1 MGNSGNI
8 ATKKLHRSAAI
19 GLTATK
25 VGLRHLGHLGRKK
38 LTGRKVSSEKREQ
51 AQIAHEEEIGRTL
64 FKALNQLKGTA
75 LKASQILS
83 MEADILP
90 EGIRKELAKACYKAT
105 PLNRALIDKVFRNEF
120 GKGPGV
126 IFDKFD
132 KEAFAAASLGQVH
145 KAQLTTGE
153 NVAVKVQYPG
163 IAASIKSDVKMLGG
177 LLSVVS
183 ASTDFMPAKNVI
195 DTVLDEITIQLHREV
210 NYFKEAESLKW
221 FKDKVKMP
229 KITIPSVFEE
239 YSSERVLTMEE
250 LSGVH
255 LDEWLKTKPRQD
267 EKNYYGQILFDF
279 FFHSFFELRHVHADP
294 HPGNY
299 LFMDEGKMGV
309 LDFGCVREIDKDF
322 TDKIS
327 GYYKLLLKHHT
338 GEPDFDRL
346 RTYYEDFELTKP
358 DMVDADYRNVLQ
370 PELDRIQKWMIEP
383 YLTDEFDFSERAWP
397 EMTTADT
404 RKITPY
410 MKEINRDLL
419 YFDRS
424 YRGLVLFLSKLGAT
438 VNTKNKWIKRA
449 P

>member
-1 MGNSGNI
+1 MGNNGNI

-25 VGLRHLGHLGRKK
+25 VGLRHLSHVGRKK
-38 LTGRKVSSEKREQ
+38 LVGRKLNSLKQEQ
-51 AQIAHEEEIGRTL
+51 AQVAHEEEIGKTL

-90 EGIRKELAKACYKAT
+90 EGIRNELAKACYKAT

-120 GKGPGV
+120 GKGPRA
-126 IFDKFD
+126 IFSEFE

-145 KAQLTTGE
+145 KAQLPTGE

-183 ASTDFMPAKNVI
+183 ASTDFMPDKNI
-195 DTVLDEITIQLHREV
+195 INTVLDEITIQLHREGD
-210 NYFKEAESLKW
+210 YYQEAESLKW
-221 FKDKVKMP
+221 FKDNVKVS
-229 KITIPSVFEE
+229 KITIPSVCEE

-250 LSGVH
+250 LSGLH
-255 LDEWLKTKPRQD
+255 LDEWLKTNPGQD

-309 LDFGCVREIDKDF
+309 LDFGCVRDIDKGF

-327 GYYKLLLKHHT
+327 GYYKLLIQHHT
-338 GEPDFDRL
+338 GKQDFERL
-346 RTYYEDFELTKP
+346 REYYEAFELTKA
-358 DMVDADYRNVLQ
+358 DMSDDDYRNVLQ

-383 YLTDEFDFSERAWP
+383 YLTNEFDSSGRSLP

-438 VNTKNKWIKRA
+438 IQTKNKWIFGE

>member
-25 VGLRHLGHLGRKK
+25 VGLRHLGHVGRKK
-38 LTGRKVSSEKREQ
+38 LSITKQNTEKREQ
-51 AQIAHEEEIGRTL
+51 AQLAHEEEIGKTL

-90 EGIRKELAKACYKAT
+90 EGIRNELAKACYKAT

-120 GKGPGV
+120 GRGPGGL
-126 IFDKFD
+126 FDNFE

-145 KAQLTTGE
+145 KANLPSGE
-153 NVAVKVQYPG
+153 KVAVKVQYPG

-183 ASTDFMPAKNVI
+183 ASTDFMPDKNVI
-195 DTVLDEITIQLHREV
+195 DTVLDEIMIQLHREV
-210 NYFKEAESLKW
+210 DYFQEAESLKW
-221 FKDKVKMP
+221 FKNKVKD
-229 KITIPSVFEE
+229 KRIIIPSVYEDF
-239 YSSERVLTMEE
+239 SSERILTMEE

-255 LDEWLKTKPRQD
+255 LDEWLATKPSQED
-267 EKNYYGQILFDF
+267 KNYYGQILFDF

-299 LFMDEGKMGV
+299 LFMEDGQMGV
-309 LDFGCVREIDKDF
+309 IDFGCVREIGKEF
-322 TDKIS
+322 TQTIS
-327 GYYKLLLKHHT
+327 GYYKLLIQHHT
-338 GEPDFDRL
+338 IEPDYDRL
-346 RTYYEDFELTKP
+346 REYYEEFELTKENMT
-358 DMVDADYRNVLQ
+358 DDDYRNILQ

-383 YLTDEFDFSERAWP
+383 YLFDEFDFTGRTSP
-397 EMTTADT
+397 EVTTSDT
-404 RKITPY
+404 RKITPF

-438 VNTKNKWIKRA
+438 VNTKNKWISRG
-449 P
+449 